1 MFLILRFIIMRHIID
16 ITQGL
21 WAFQVNKGWADDS
34 ATDFVRVQMAFLF
47 VILFFP
53 ITRFL
58 MGVFSFSWSSLL
70 FGNIGLFF
78 LLDMIIGLFI
88 RKYISLDYQVLTG
101 VELNRKI
108 TRGSIFFYI
117 VMLYWISTTIIFVN

>member
-1 MFLILRFIIMRHIID
+1 MRHIID

-21 WAFQVNKGWADDS
+21 WAFQVNKGWADES
-34 ATDFVRVQMAFLF
+34 PTDFVRVQMAFLF

-78 LLDMIIGLFI
+78 LLDMMIGLFI
-88 RKYISLDYQVLTG
+88 RKYIPLDYQVLTG
-101 VELNRKI
+101 VELNKKI
-108 TRGSIFFYI
+108 TKGRIFFYI
-117 VMLYWISTTIIFVN
+117 IMLYWISMTIIFVN